1 MHTPQEAM
9 KKAPQPTTQ
18 LQLEFG
24 PDAERGSEEL
34 RAKVLKFEP
43 RRSADDELEERAV
56 RLLLEKASKLT
67 W

>member
-1 MHTPQEAM
+1 M

-18 LQLEFG
+18 LPLEFE
-24 PDAERGSEEL
+24 PLAERGSEGP
-34 RAKVLKFEP
+34 RAQVLQFEP
-43 RRSADDELEERAV
+43 RRSTDDELEERAV